1 MSLEAA
7 DGNLDAAIAVLLD
20 GFRAYDRFPNLGKGL
35 LDAVV
40 TEIFLLSPHIPQ
52 LHLHGAGNLSGHA
65 ATD

>member
-7 DGNLDAAIAVLLD
+7 DGNLDAAITVLLD
-20 GFRAYDRFPNLGKGL
+20 GFRAYDRFPALGKGL

-40 TEIFLLSPHIPQ
+40 TEIFLLCGHIPQ
-52 LHLHGAGNLSGHA
+52 LHLHEAGNLSGHA

>member
-1 MSLEAA
+1 MPLEAV

-20 GFRAYDRFPNLGKGL
+20 GFRAYDRFSDLGKGL

-40 TEIFLLSPHIPQ
+40 AKIVLLCGHLPQ
-52 LHLHGAGNLSGHA
+52 LHLHRAGNLSGHA